1 MRRALGIAWL
11 ATGIAV
17 ATTTL
22 SHATTVQRLTLDQ
35 AVQRADRIVHAT
47 VTEMHSGRDEAGLPT
62 TWITLQIAQTLKGA
76 QRKQL
81 TIKQYGVAEPLP
93 DGSVARIA
101 GLPRYAVGEEV
112 VLFLHPDSRRGF
124 TSPVGLGQGCYRIN
138 RAAARPRLRRDVG
151 GSPTDLEEFLSTV
164 QRLTTADQ

>member
-1 MRRALGIAWL
+1 MRRALGIAAL
-11 ATGIAV
+11 ATGIVV

-22 SHATTVQRLTLDQ
+22 SHATSVQRLTLDQ
-35 AVQRADRIVHAT
+35 TVQRAERIVHAT
-47 VTEMHSGRDEAGLPT
+47 VGEMHSGRDQAGLPA
-62 TWITLQIAQTLKGA
+62 TWITLQIARTLKGA
-76 QRKQL
+76 QRRQV

-101 GLPRYAVGEEV
+101 GLPRYTVGEEV

-138 RAAARPRLRRDVG
+138 RAALRPRVRRDVG
-151 GSPTDLEEFLSTV
+151 GGAADLDEFLSTV
-164 QRLTTADQ
+164 QRLTAAGQ